1 MAMVPAKKKPV
12 YPGPPI
18 PCTTCMGDTAYL
30 HYLGHLFAAVLK
42 LVLIGIALPLLPLLV
57 LDIPLPAALALMGST
72 FVIEY
77 GAAPVGIGLGL
88 HPVYVLVVL
97 TCVAVAVTLF
107 LFDIIDTLGEHSER
121 VKGFLDRSAELGR
134 KSGMLSKYGIY
145 GLVPCV
151 MTLGFYACPPV
162 ACVFGWKR
170 DLSLLMIM
178 AGYIGISIATVL
190 LTMGIF
196 DLFLR

>member
-1 MAMVPAKKKPV
+1 
-12 YPGPPI
+12 
-18 PCTTCMGDTAYL
+18 MGDDTYI
-30 HYLGHLFAAVLK
+30 HYLEHVAGAVLK
-42 LVLIGIALPLLPLLV
+42 LVLIGIALPLLPLIV

-88 HPVYVLVVL
+88 PPAYVLFML
-97 TCVAVAVTLF
+97 TCIALGVTLF

-121 VKGFLDRSAELGR
+121 VKTFLDRSAKLGR
-134 KSGMLSKYGIY
+134 KSTMLSKYGIY

-162 ACVFGWKR
+162 ASVFGWKR

-178 AGYIGISIATVL
+178 AGYTGISISTVL
-190 LTMGIF
+190 LTLGIF